1 MILRFRSKKGM
12 MRAQAEPLDPIST
25 PLTAAAAHFGFS
37 ADFYVSDS
45 PATQGKLAS
54 TLTESVSAMG
64 LTNGALLYLSEG
76 KDANSSTNTS
86 AATNTTANSTTAST
100 TSSDAN
106 ANPTTHDQQAPNSP
120 PDSPMLPVDIAL
132 DKQDGLIPRPRSSLC
147 RHGDKGMCEYC
158 SPLPPWDKEYLAA
171 HGIKHTAFWAHVKE
185 CDLAANPATRA
196 ASYVAPLD
204 TEDYRVNLRCVN
216 RHAPY
221 PAGFCSKCQPAA
233 ITLQQ
238 QAFRMVDHVEFAD
251 HAPLNRFIDAW
262 RRSGS
267 QRYGVLYGHY
277 EQHDQVPLGIKAVV
291 EAIYEPPQAG
301 EADGITLLPW
311 DRQHHVDAVAN
322 ALGLVAVGV
331 VFTDLTDSG
340 ARDGSV
346 LCKRHKDSFFLS
358 GLEVVMA
365 ARNQQRHRNRCTYSA
380 SGYYSSKFVTCVI
393 TGNSAGE
400 IEPRAYQVS
409 ASAEALVDADLI
421 CASTQPLQVWINPTE
436 GTRYVPEV
444 FYSKINEYGLQVK
457 TNAKPAFPVDYLLVT
472 LLDSFPLNPSPMFA
486 LAFPPAHRDFLGEPQ
501 NLHLVRTQLESG
513 ADFHGLADFHFLV
526 YVHQMDV
533 LSEEEFAT
541 LVAYVK
547 HRKDEDY
554 VRLAESGGWMTLL
567 TIVEQ
572 ST

>member
-1 MILRFRSKKGM
+1 MILRFRSKNGM
-12 MRAQAEPLDPIST
+12 TRVQAEPLDPISA
-25 PLTAAAAHFGFS
+25 PLTAAGTHFGFS
-37 ADFYVSDS
+37 GDFYVSES
-45 PATQGKLAS
+45 PATQGVLAS
-54 TLTESVSAMG
+54 TLTETVNAMG
-64 LTNGALLYLSEG
+64 LVNGALLYITEPT
-76 KDANSSTNTS
+76 ASTATATTNTSPNATTS
-86 AATNTTANSTTAST
+86 AATTPIADSESA
-100 TSSDAN
+100 AN
-106 ANPTTHDQQAPNSP
+106 ASGSLP
-120 PDSPMLPVDIAL
+120 PMLPVDVAL
-132 DKQDGLIPRPRSSLC
+132 DKEDGLIARTRSNLC

-158 SPLPPWDKEYLAA
+158 SPLPPWDKEYLAEK
-171 HGIKHTAFWAHVKE
+171 GIKHTAFWAHVKQS
-185 CDLAANPATRA
+185 DLAANPATKS
-196 ASYVAPLD
+196 ASHVAPLD
-204 TEDYRVNLRCVN
+204 TIDYRVNTRCIN

-238 QAFRMVDHVEFAD
+238 QPFRLVDHVEFAD

-262 RRSGS
+262 RQSGS

-277 EQHDQVPLGIKAVV
+277 ERFDQVPLGIKAVV

-311 DRQHHVDAVAN
+311 ERQNQVDEVAQ
-322 ALGLVAVGV
+322 ALGLAPVGV

-365 ARNQQRHRNRCTYSA
+365 ARNQHRHRNRCTYSA
-380 SGYYSSKFVTCVI
+380 SGWYSSKFVTCVI
-393 TGNSAGE
+393 TGNRAGE

-409 ASAEALVDADLI
+409 AGAEALVEADLI
-421 CASTQPLQVWINPTE
+421 TALTQPLLVYINPTE
-436 GTRYVPEV
+436 GLRYVPEV
-444 FYSKINEYGLQVK
+444 FYSEINEYGLQVK
-457 TNAKPAFPVDYLLVT
+457 TNAKPAFPVDFLLVT
-472 LLDSFPLNPSPMFA
+472 LLDSFPLNPTPMFA

-501 NLHLVRTQLESG
+501 NLHLVRSQLAAG
-513 ADFHGLADFHFLV
+513 ADFHGLVDFHFLV

-533 LSEEEFAT
+533 LSPQEFAM
-541 LVAYVK
+541 LVAYV
-547 HRKDEDY
+547 RDRNDEDY

>member
-1 MILRFRSKKGM
+1 MILRFRSKTGM
-12 MRAQAEPLDPIST
+12 MRVQTEALDPLST
-25 PLTAAAAHFGFS
+25 ALAAAAAHFGLS

-45 PATQGKLAS
+45 PATQGVLAS
-54 TLTESVSAMG
+54 SLTDSVGAMG
-64 LTNGALLYLSEG
+64 LSNGALLYISGGTEKAATANARENTDG
-76 KDANSSTNTS
+76 NANATTNSGATNPSATSPSATDSSSTNSSTS
-86 AATNTTANSTTAST
+86 ST
-100 TSSDAN
+100 
-106 ANPTTHDQQAPNSP
+106 
-120 PDSPMLPVDIAL
+120 MLPVDIAL
-132 DKQDGLIPRPRSSLC
+132 DKQDGLIPRARSSLC

-171 HGIKHTAFWAHVKE
+171 HGIKHASFWAHVKQS
-185 CDLAANPATRA
+185 DLAANPPTKA
-196 ASYVAPLD
+196 ASHVAPLD
-204 TEDYRVNLRCVN
+204 TVDYRVNLQCPN
-216 RHAPY
+216 NHAPY

-238 QAFRMVDHVEFAD
+238 QPFRMVDHVEFAD

-262 RRSGS
+262 RQSGA

-277 EQHDQVPLGIKAVV
+277 EPHDQVPLGIKAVV

-311 DRQHHVDAVAN
+311 ERQKHVDTVAKS
-322 ALGLVAVGV
+322 LGLVPVGV

-365 ARNQQRHRNRCTYSA
+365 ARNQHLHRNRCTYSA
-380 SGYYSSKFVTCVI
+380 SGWYSSKFVTCVI
-393 TGNSAGE
+393 TGNTKGE

-409 ASAEALVDADLI
+409 ASAEALVEADLI
-421 CASTQPLQVWINPTE
+421 TASTQPLQVWINSTE
-436 GTRYVPEV
+436 GKRYVPEV
-444 FYSKINEYGLQVK
+444 FYSEINEYGLQVK
-457 TNAKPAFPVDYLLVT
+457 TNAKPAFPVDFLLVT
-472 LLDSFPLNPSPMFA
+472 LLDSFPLNPAPMFVPK
-486 LAFPPAHRDFLGEPQ
+486 FPPAHRDFLGEPQ
-501 NLHLVRTQLESG
+501 NLHLVRAQLESG
-513 ADFHGLADFHFLV
+513 VQFHGLADFDFLV

-533 LSEEEFAT
+533 LSEAEYGLLVKYVRDREE
-541 LVAYVK
+541 
-547 HRKDEDY
+547 EEY